1 MNFSDA
7 LELNATVTTTTNGA
21 KAFTTT
27 KNAVLD
33 FFNQAGSMRGQDI
46 SVLLQQAIAED
57 LELTTKAMLWLRDIR
72 GGAGERDLFRKNL
85 VTILHTLQ
93 DDKIQ
98 SFISKV
104 PEVGRWDDL
113 LSLVDT
119 KYETVAFEAIKQ
131 GLLNKNQL
139 CAKWLP
145 RQGKIASKLAKHLKL
160 DAKAYRKLLVNLT
173 NVVETKMCQNQW
185 NSIDYKGVPSNAHS
199 IYTNA
204 FLLHDHDGY
213 TKYKGALARGDVKIN
228 AGAVYPHQVVD
239 LLRKDE
245 TIANAMW
252 DNLPNYIGDV
262 SSIPMIDLSS
272 SMSVS
277 SSAKGF
283 SCTQMAIALGLYV
296 SSKNTS
302 AFKNVW
308 LNFSYIP
315 KLFKLKGDSLEENYK
330 SLDFSDWGSSTNFEA
345 ALKHIADFGK
355 QNEVKPEDMPK
366 YLIVLSDMQFNE
378 ASKPEKTLF
387 EMSQEIFKDTGYDAP
402 VVVFWNLNARY
413 SNQQV
418 QHDTSG
424 AITLSGFSPSMMK
437 AVLSGDF
444 ESITP
449 YNAMLEV
456 LKNPRYE
463 F

>member
-33 FFNQAGSMRGQDI
+33 FFNKAGSMRGQDI

-57 LELTTKAMLWLRDIR
+57 LELTTKVMLWLRDIR
-72 GGAGERDLFRKNL
+72 GGAGERDLFKKNL
-85 VTILHTLQ
+85 VTILSTLQ
-93 DDKIQ
+93 GNKIQ

-119 KYETVAFEAIKQ
+119 KYETIAFEAIKQ
-131 GLLNKNQL
+131 GLLNNNQL

-145 RQGKIASKLAKHLKL
+145 RQGKVASKLAKYLKL

-173 NVVETKMCQNQW
+173 SVVETKMCQNQW
-185 NSIDYKGVPSNAHS
+185 DSIDYKGVPSNAHR
-199 IYTNA
+199 IYTDA
-204 FLLHDHDGY
+204 FLYHNHEGY
-213 TKYKGALARGDVKIN
+213 TLYKEALAKGEVKIN

-245 TIANAMW
+245 TLANAMW
-252 DNLPNYIGDV
+252 DNLPNYIGDS
-262 SSIPMIDLSS
+262 SSIPMIDLSG
-272 SMSVS
+272 SMTTL

-283 SCTQMAIALGLYV
+283 SCMQVAIALGLYV
-296 SSKNTS
+296 SSKNTGS
-302 AFKNVW
+302 FKNIW
-308 LNFSYIP
+308 LNFSDNP
-315 KLFKLKGDSLEENYK
+315 KLFKLKGVTLKDKYE
-330 SLDFSDWGSSTNFEA
+330 SLDFNDWGGSTNFEA
-345 ALKHIADFGK
+345 ALKHIANFGK

-366 YLIVLSDMQFNE
+366 YLVVLSDMQFNQ
-378 ASKPEKTLF
+378 ASNSKKTLF

-456 LKNPRYE
+456 LKNPKYE